1 METDETTSQLY
12 DGYLP
17 VMKWLDS
24 GLSVSGFQE
33 LKNCEP
39 RSIEMRVSTSA
50 IEEER
55 LWFLFLARFGRSVVC
70 CLGDL
75 RTGP

>member
-12 DGYLP
+12 DGCLP
-17 VMKWLDS
+17 VVKSLDS
-24 GLSVSGFQE
+24 GLSASGFQE

-39 RSIEMRVSTSA
+39 RSIEMHVSTSA

-55 LWFLFLARFGRSVVC
+55 LWLLLFARS
-70 CLGDL
+70 
-75 RTGP
+75 